1 MYSTL
6 KISDSIHHICESPGV
21 YCTLVLG
28 SEKALLIDTGNG
40 WSNIAQAVKDITDL
54 PVLVVNTHGHFD
66 HASGNGFFP
75 EVLIHEDDVSL
86 LKKHRGWFYR
96 YGYYLLARKGM
107 DPDERRTYRTIKK
120 KCGYSIKPL
129 HDGDIIDLGDT
140 RIEVIACPGHTQ
152 GSICL
157 LDTKNRYLFTGDS
170 LSNHVWICLKESTNL
185 DTYANSLEKI
195 ASRSDDFD
203 HLLSAHGRTI
213 MTKKVLDA
221 MISCVKNL
229 SFGQSRPYKRVL
241 LRKTFIYEEGLEH
254 MRKQYG
260 ITSFSQILKNLVRIR
275 EEDFSEARYMSV
287 VFSKDKI

>member
-28 SEKALLIDTGNG
+28 SDKALLIDTGNG
-40 WSNIAQAVKDITDL
+40 RSNIAQAVKEITDL

-96 YGYYLLARKGM
+96 YGYYVLARKGM
-107 DPDERRTYRTIKK
+107 DTEERRTYRTIKK

-140 RIEVIACPGHTQ
+140 RMEVIACPGHTQ

-157 LDTKNRYLFTGDS
+157 LDRKNRYLFTGDS

-185 DTYANSLEKI
+185 DTYAQSLEKI
-195 ASRSDDFD
+195 TSRSDEFD
-203 HLLSAHGRTI
+203 HLLSSHGRTV

-229 SFGQSRPYKRVL
+229 SFEQSRPHQRVL
-241 LRKTFIYEEGLEH
+241 LRKTFIYEEGLEY

-275 EEDFSEARYMSV
+275 EEDFAEARYMSV
-287 VFSKDKI
+287 VFSKDKL